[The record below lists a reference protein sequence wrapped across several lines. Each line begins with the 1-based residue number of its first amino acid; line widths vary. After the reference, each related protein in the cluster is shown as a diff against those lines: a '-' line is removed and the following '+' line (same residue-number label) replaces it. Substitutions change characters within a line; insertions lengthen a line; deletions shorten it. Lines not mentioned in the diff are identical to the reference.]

1 MCVCRHNS
9 PTRWASTHI
18 SGACKYKA
26 VLDLI
31 TRRAQCSKS
40 LAGRWGVVPRRTSN
54 VVHEGVVCG
63 TLAVSHVRGP
73 CRRTTRPRSRCTTL
87 VGGGAGG
94 CAPSAI
100 AISASHTGTLHM
112 GLGMDRGGGLLEQ
125 QFNCYRLFP
134 AYRPRVHFLC
144 TATKG
149 AATLGSG
156 LGSGRVVTKG
166 VEPRVVQH

>member
-100 AISASHTGTLHM
+100 AIGIAHCTWD
-112 GLGMDRGGGLLEQ
+112 LGWTAGGGLWSSS
-125 QFNCYRLFP
+125 YRLFL
-134 AYRPRVHFLC
+134 AFRLRVHFLC